1 MFSTS
6 KTIKFFNNIVSLE
19 RAKELHSASIARS
32 IKVLFKKYNLH
43 SRNYSFFCFEGR
55 IFRLLFSVLHSRKH
69 LNLLC
74 KIKKTT
80 LLAVYADNN
89 NSNLIAFIQFFLFY
103 FIGEGILSFHQKK
116 NNNLVFFRWRL
127 YLFQKQL
134 LVRKF

>member
-19 RAKELHSASIARS
+19 TAKELHSASIARS

-43 SRNYSFFCFEGR
+43 SRNYNFFCFEGR